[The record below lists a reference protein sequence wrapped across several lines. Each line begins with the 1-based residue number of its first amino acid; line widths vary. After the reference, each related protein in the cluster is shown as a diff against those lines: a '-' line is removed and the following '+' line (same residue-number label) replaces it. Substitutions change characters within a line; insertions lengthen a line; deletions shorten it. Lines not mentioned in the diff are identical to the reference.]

1 MKAFK
6 TDLPG
11 VLILRPKVHEDER
24 GFFLESYNQK
34 IFNQLIGRSI
44 SFVQDNHSKSS
55 KGVLRGLH
63 FQRNSPQ
70 AKLVR
75 VIKGR
80 VFDVVVDVRKSSS
93 TFKKWIG
100 LELSQENKKQIWVPE
115 GFAHGFYV
123 LEDKTEVIYKTTD
136 FYNPKEEKSIRWDDQ
151 DISIDWPIDGDI
163 EVSSKDE
170 AGTLLKEADLPD

>member
-136 FYNPKEEKSIRWDDQ
+136 YYNSKEEKSIRWDDQ

-170 AGTLLKEADLPD
+170 AGALLKDTDLPD

>member
-1 MKAFK
+1 LKAFK

-34 IFNQLIGRSI
+34 IFNQLLGRSI

-63 FQRNSPQ
+63 FQKNSPQ

-80 VFDVVVDVRKSSS
+80 VFDVVVDIRKSSP
-93 TFKKWIG
+93 TFKRWTG

-136 FYNPKEEKSIRWDDQ
+136 YYNSKEEKSIRWDDQ

-170 AGTLLKEADLPD
+170 AGALLKDTDLPD

>member
-63 FQRNSPQ
+63 FQKNSPQ

-136 FYNPKEEKSIRWDDQ
+136 FYNPKEEKAIRWDDQ
-151 DISIDWPIDGDI
+151 DISIDWPMDGDI
-163 EVSSKDE
+163 EISSKDE

>member
-1 MKAFK
+1 LKAFK

>member
-63 FQRNSPQ
+63 FQKKSPQ

-170 AGTLLKEADLPD
+170 AGTLLKDADLPD

>member
-1 MKAFK
+1 MFEDLK
-6 TDLPG
+6 TLMW
-11 VLILRPKVHEDER
+11 
-24 GFFLESYNQK
+24 FL
-34 IFNQLIGRSI
+34 
-44 SFVQDNHSKSS
+44 
-55 KGVLRGLH
+55 
-63 FQRNSPQ
+63 RNSPQ

>member
-34 IFNQLIGRSI
+34 IFNQLLGRSI

-63 FQRNSPQ
+63 FQKNSPQ

>member
-34 IFNQLIGRSI
+34 IFNQLLGRSI

-63 FQRNSPQ
+63 FQKNSPQ

-170 AGTLLKEADLPD
+170 AGALLKDTDLPD

>member
-63 FQRNSPQ
+63 FQKNSPQ

-136 FYNPKEEKSIRWDDQ
+136 FYNSKEEKSIIMTQMLSNRRTSGNR
-151 DISIDWPIDGDI
+151 I
-163 EVSSKDE
+163 
-170 AGTLLKEADLPD
+170 LKVASDTELTSLIR

>member
-63 FQRNSPQ
+63 FQKNSPQ

>member
-1 MKAFK
+1 MFEDLK
-6 TDLPG
+6 TLMW
-11 VLILRPKVHEDER
+11 
-24 GFFLESYNQK
+24 FL
-34 IFNQLIGRSI
+34 
-44 SFVQDNHSKSS
+44 
-55 KGVLRGLH
+55 
-63 FQRNSPQ
+63 RNSPQ

-170 AGTLLKEADLPD
+170 AGTLLKDADLPD